1 MEDVNKALADVEK
14 EYERIAM
21 QAEQEKAMAAVLPC
35 RFKKNMEALNRYFP
49 DIAGMFRSYVPKR
62 NFSFFCSE
70 NGIPNLEWC
79 DDKIAIYGE
88 NPYDICQKQIAT
100 ILDNGVLTQFDFQVE
115 NNPLGFIHV
124 QYLNKLVEYNQQVW
138 SSLTPIRKIPSSVP
152 FMAMFGVGLGYQLG
166 YLYEQCRIGNLFLFE
181 PDLDVFYASLF
192 CFDWYEL
199 LDYLNHE
206 GLGLHLFLGQD
217 EKKIMNDLIFAL
229 HKRGAFLANNG
240 LFCLHYPSEKI
251 LKLIEQVKREFYLL
265 VMGWGFYDD
274 NILALSHCATNL
286 QMKVP
291 FLLKDKMIDQCWQYT
306 PVFVLANGPSL
317 DGSLESICRHKGN
330 AILISCGSTISALY
344 NAGIKPDIHVET
356 ERTKSVPDF
365 LGLINDVDYLKD
377 ILFLSTDIIHPNCM
391 NFFERSGVCFKFDE
405 PGSLLCSLFFP
416 DVQQRAHLTGTNPI
430 VANIGLKLACA
441 LGFKEVYLFGVDNGY
456 KNRKHHHSKLSA
468 YFNEQ
473 GEHVEKLTDIVI
485 GSAEHTYSVPGNF
498 GGEITT
504 NAMFDTSRRT
514 LELTISDY
522 PDVHV
527 YNCSDGALIQGA
539 LPLTEYTTNN
549 NIILDKEKLINHIYK
564 DLYSPLNIDKH
575 SIRKYLDVD
584 FFEYLIDKLIEEWDF
599 DFSSREQISN
609 LMVRQ
614 YGYMGEIANSRQRH
628 ISKMLVGTLNYAFSL
643 VSANLYKYEE
653 ENKTLIIIRE
663 SISIMQDYFRAMK
676 SMYPNALESVDVV
689 DNSIIDLFQKPK
701 ASFN

>member
-1 MEDVNKALADVEK
+1 MEDVNEALAGVEK

-21 QAEQEKAMAAVLPC
+21 QAEQEKAMAAVLPS

-49 DIAGMFRSYVPKR
+49 DIAGIFQSYVPER

-100 ILDNGVLTQFDFQVE
+100 ILDNGILTQFDFQVE

-124 QYLNKLVEYNQQVW
+124 QYLNKLVEYNQQAW

-152 FMAMFGVGLGYQLG
+152 FMTMFGVGLGYQLG
-166 YLYEQCRIGNLFLFE
+166 YLYEQCRIGDLFLFE

-192 CFDWYEL
+192 CFDWCEL

-291 FLLKDKMIDQCWQYT
+291 FLLKDKIIDQCWQNT

-317 DGSLESICRHKGN
+317 DNSLDSICRYKDN
-330 AILISCGSTISALY
+330 AILISCGSTISALH

-365 LGLINDVDYLKD
+365 LGLINDADYLKD

-485 GSAEHTYSVPGNF
+485 GSAEHAYSVPGNF
-498 GGEITT
+498 GGEIIT

-522 PDVHV
+522 PDVYV

-539 LPLTEYTTNN
+539 SPLTEYNN
-549 NIILDKEKLINHIYK
+549 NIIIDKEKLINHIYK
-564 DLYSPLNIDKH
+564 DLYSPLDIDKH
-575 SIRKYLDVD
+575 SMRKYLDVD
-584 FFEYLIDKLIEEWDF
+584 FFEYLIDKLIEEWNF

-643 VSANLYKYEE
+643 VSANLYKFEE

-663 SISIMQDYFRAMK
+663 SISIMQDYFRSMK

-689 DNSIIDLFQKPK
+689 DNSIIELFRKPK
-701 ASFN
+701 TSSD